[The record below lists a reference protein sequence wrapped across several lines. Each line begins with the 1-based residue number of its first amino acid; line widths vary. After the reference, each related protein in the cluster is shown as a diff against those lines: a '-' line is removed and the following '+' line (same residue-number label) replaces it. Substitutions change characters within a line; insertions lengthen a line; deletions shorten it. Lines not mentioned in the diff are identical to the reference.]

1 MTTRPALGILLGA
14 LLLSTG
20 CGVVDGG
27 EPTTGRPTAATGG
40 TVGPVAPTGRAGD
53 GRALLRIVTQLGEQC
68 PHEPVTPDPRCDP
81 KPRPDT
87 GFEVR
92 SAAGDV
98 VTRGRSGADG
108 RATVAVGPGTYDVRG
123 ETVAG
128 WRIAPQRRVTVDGN
142 GTVEVPLTWTNGI
155 Q

>member
-14 LLLSTG
+14 LLLATG

-40 TVGPVAPTGRAGD
+40 TVGPVATTGRAGD

-68 PHEPVTPDPRCDP
+68 PHEPITPDPRCDP

-92 SAAGDV
+92 SAAGEV

-108 RATVAVGPGTYDVRG
+108 RATVRG

-128 WRIAPQRRVTVDGN
+128 WRIAPQRRVTVDGT